1 MFLSTSPSSQSDT
14 DGCVYGRHT
23 LGFSSSLRG
32 SIFLKCLTTCM
43 NAFQLALSGDNWTN
57 MAAEYFQHRRFMST
71 MNISGDS
78 ACWLRGGSVPEL
90 FKYVLIQSL
99 PPGMREGRA
108 WPVSTERL
116 ELAEKVVKEEWSL
129 KRRVTQAV
137 EQVAEQD
144 LFHSETTLETDH
156 SPHWNTAA
164 SQRWCST
171 ITAIIITMTSM
182 GRNWEQKKNKSMTS
196 LLGLII

>member
-78 ACWLRGGSVPEL
+78 ACWPRGGSVPEL

-129 KRRVTQAV
+129 KRRVTQ
-137 EQVAEQD
+137 VAEQD
-144 LFHSETTLETDH
+144 LFHSETTDD

-171 ITAIIITMTSM
+171 ITTITITMTSM
-182 GRNWEQKKNKSMTS
+182 GRNWEQKNKSMTS